1 MDDGNDT
8 NVLHLQLVK
17 DVVMVWSKL
26 ENSVIYEIEM
36 VFLDDDVTNFVK

>member
-1 MDDGNDT
+1 VDDGNDT

>member
-17 DVVMVWSKL
+17 DVVMVLCKQA
-26 ENSVIYEIEM
+26 NNVIYEIEM
-36 VFLDDDVTNFVK
+36 VFLDEDVTNFVK